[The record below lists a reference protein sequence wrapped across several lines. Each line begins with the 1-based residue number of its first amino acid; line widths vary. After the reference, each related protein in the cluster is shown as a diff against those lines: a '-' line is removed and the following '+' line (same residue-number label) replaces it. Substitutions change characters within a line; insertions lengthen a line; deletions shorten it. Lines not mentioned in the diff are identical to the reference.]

1 MEPEDHYR
9 GQREELCALF
19 LSLDDEQLATAV
31 PGSPKWVVRDVLAHL
46 VGVTADFCSGTLDG
60 AGTPPWTQA
69 QVDSR
74 RDKSVAELVEE
85 WSKRGIGF
93 EESMPQ
99 MGFFRT
105 ASVYD
110 VTMHGDDVREA
121 LGLPFGSSET
131 HAWVLDGIVELANK
145 RAKDVGTLVIH
156 SEGNQGQIGTGEPVA
171 ELRIDDRGE
180 MARVFGGRRTDEQ
193 IRALDWTGDPEPWL
207 PVLPLFR
214 DDR

>member
-9 GQREELCALF
+9 AQREELCAL
-19 LSLDDEQLATAV
+19 LAPLEDEQLATAV
-31 PGSPKWVVRDVLAHL
+31 PGSPKWVVKDVLAHL

-74 RDKSVAELVEE
+74 RDKSVAELIEE
-85 WSKRGIGF
+85 WDKRSVGF
-93 EESMPQ
+93 EASMPE
-99 MGFFRT
+99 MGFFRM

-110 VTMHGDDVREA
+110 VTMHTDDVREA
-121 LGLPFGSSET
+121 LGQALGTSPT
-131 HAWVLDGIVELANK
+131 DAWVLDGIIHRADK
-145 RAKDVGTLVIH
+145 RAEGVGTLTLRAGDREWTIG
-156 SEGNQGQIGTGEPVA
+156 SGDPTATLTAPDEG
-171 ELRIDDRGE
+171 EL
-180 MARVFGGRRTDEQ
+180 ARVVGGRRTADQ
-193 IRALDWTGDPEPWL
+193 VRALDWTGDPEPWL